1 MPPKGKKA
9 TSKTSKRP
17 QDSPDSDDELKR
29 SVPKKPETPGLE
41 ISEEDSA
48 SSDQD
53 EQQAS
58 TVCLSLEDSELTK
71 SYLAKRKQFR
81 KGVKTSMNVLNR
93 KLLYIYKTQQ
103 KERRMLHSKY
113 SQMFVPLFQQWEKD
127 VMKVEQEEESFV
139 NAYEQHVE
147 SLKKSAMAQKAT
159 IDEAKK
165 ISDQF
170 LQVYLEDNHLRLDA
184 VEQCTME
191 EEMENLKMKL
201 TTENQHQNVM
211 AMETCLFSLL
221 S

>member
-29 SVPKKPETPGLE
+29 SVPKKPG
-41 ISEEDSA
+41 
-48 SSDQD
+48 
-53 EQQAS
+53 
-58 TVCLSLEDSELTK
+58 ELTK

-170 LQVYLEDNHLRLDA
+170 LQSVKDLEDNHLRLDA

-201 TTENQHQNVM
+201 TTEN
-211 AMETCLFSLL
+211 
-221 S
+221 